1 MAETLRDLKV
11 TIKLDNSEFKT
22 GISGVEKQCNS
33 LTKTVKKVAAAIAGT
48 FVVKKGIAF
57 AAAIAKVGIEYNA
70 LQEQSKVTWTTLLGS
85 QEQAISQLE
94 RIEKFAAS
102 TPFSKMGVDQMA
114 KYLHN
119 AGYEGD
125 AVFDTLTKIGDMG
138 SAFGIQEDSLVEMT
152 RQFSQVQQAG
162 YAYTEDLN
170 ILADRGVPIYQAI
183 AEEVGCTVAEVKK
196 MASEGKLT
204 ADIYNAAIDSMA
216 EANAGAMDAQSK
228 TFSGMM
234 STLEDNL
241 TALAGLLT
249 EKLFN
254 ALKGVLDVVLP
265 LVESFVQAYK
275 ETGTLSGA
283 FQAMLPILE
292 SFGVNVG
299 LIQEVWS
306 VLSGFLSETYNTMI
320 APVFDGF
327 RELTHDMAQKFS
339 ENSANI
345 QQTFSFVGD
354 VISDVWCSVI
364 QPIWDLFIDY
374 IFNIWDFFN
383 ENITNVVRLWNIAAE
398 ALKLAWESILKPVFE
413 KVMEWVRKVFD
424 KFDEYMP
431 EIQRVV
437 DEVFIAIKT
446 LWETALKPAFKNIGS
461 FLQNVL
467 FPIFDTIFT
476 YGILPVVETVFQTI
490 IKLWDNSLKP
500 AFQGI
505 TDFIGGL
512 FTANW
517 TRVWNGVANIFSGIW
532 NGLKTIARA
541 PLNAIIN
548 MINAVIGGLNKIK
561 LPDWVPGLGG
571 KGINIPKI
579 PTLWKGTNYT
589 KGGLTLVGEQGPELV
604 NMPRGASV
612 TPAHKTEQLLNT
624 PNATPQQVSIV
635 VQTMLDGKVLAETV
649 TPYTDIVSGNRLNLS
664 KRGVL
669 V

>member
-1 MAETLRDLKV
+1 MAETLKDLRVK
-11 TIKLDNSEFKT
+11 INLDSSGFNN
-22 GISGVEKQCNS
+22 GIQGVQKECNS
-33 LTKTVKKVAAAIAGT
+33 LTSTVKKVATAIAGA
-48 FVVKKGIAF
+48 FVIKKAVEFGT
-57 AAAIAKVGIEYNA
+57 AIAKVGVEYNA

-85 QEQAISQLE
+85 QEKAISQLE
-94 RIEKFAAS
+94 RIEKFAAA
-102 TPFSKMGVDQMA
+102 TPFSKLGVDQMA

-119 AGYEGD
+119 ADYEGD

-138 SAFGIQEDSLVEMT
+138 SAFGIQEESLVELT

-170 ILADRGVPIYQAI
+170 ILADRGIPIYQAI
-183 AEEVGCTVAEVKK
+183 ADTVGVTVAEVKK

-216 EANAGAMDAQSK
+216 QETAGAMDAQSK

-241 TALAGLLT
+241 TTLAGLLT

-306 VLSGFLSETYNTMI
+306 VLSEFLSETYNTMI

-339 ENSANI
+339 ENSTNI

-579 PTLWKGTNYT
+579 PTLWKGSNYT

-612 TPAHKTEQLLNT
+612 TPAHKTEQMLN
-624 PNATPQQVSIV
+624 NSGGGMEIV
-635 VQTMLDGKVLAETV
+635 LKIDNFYNNTANDIEKIADELA
-649 TPYTDIVSGNRLNLS
+649 YLIRRKKIALG
-664 KRGVL
+664 GV
-669 V
+669 

>member
-1 MAETLRDLKV
+1 MAETLKDLKV
-11 TIKLDNSEFKT
+11 KISLDNSKFSS
-22 GISGVEKQCNS
+22 GIKGVEEECNS
-33 LTKTVKKVAAAIAGT
+33 LTATMKKVGAAIAGA
-48 FVVKKGIAF
+48 FVVKKAIEFGT
-57 AAAIAKVGIEYNA
+57 AIAKVGIEYNA

-476 YGILPVVETVFQTI
+476 YGIMPVVETVFQTI

-500 AFQGI
+500 MFQGVI
-505 TDFIGGL
+505 DFIGGV
-512 FTANW
+512 FTGDWRRAW
-517 TRVWNGVANIFSGIW
+517 QGVSDIFGGIW
-532 NGLKTIARA
+532 NGLKTIAKA
-541 PLNAIIN
+541 PINAIIN
-548 MINAVIGGLNKIK
+548 MINALIGGLNKIK
-561 LPDWVPGLGG
+561 LPEWVPVLGG

-579 PTLWKGTNYT
+579 PTLWKGSNYT
-589 KGGLTLVGEQGPELV
+589 LGGLTLVGEQGPELV

-612 TPAHKTEQLLNT
+612 TPAHKTEQMLN
-624 PNATPQQVSIV
+624 NAGGAVEIV
-635 VQTMLDGKVLAETV
+635 LKIDNFYNNTAN
-649 TPYTDIVSGNRLNLS
+649 DIEKIADELTYLIRRKKIALG
-664 KRGVL
+664 GV
-669 V
+669 

>member
-1 MAETLRDLKV
+1 MAETLKDLKV
-11 TIKLDNSEFKT
+11 KISLDNSKFSS
-22 GISGVEKQCNS
+22 GIKGVEEECNS
-33 LTKTVKKVAAAIAGT
+33 LTATMKKVGAAIAGA
-48 FVVKKGIAF
+48 FVVKKAIEFGT
-57 AAAIAKVGIEYNA
+57 AIAKVGIEYNA

-283 FQAMLPILE
+283 FQAMLPVLE
-292 SFGVNVG
+292 DLGVNVG
-299 LIQEVWS
+299 LIKEVWS
-306 VLSGFLSETYNTMI
+306 VFSEFLSETYSTMI
-320 APVFDGF
+320 APVIDGF
-327 RELTHDMAQKFS
+327 KELTQDMAEKFM
-339 ENSANI
+339 ENSGNI
-345 QQTFSFVGD
+345 QSAFENVGSVLSSIWYD
-354 VISDVWCSVI
+354 VI
-364 QPIWDLFIDY
+364 QPVWDLFIDY
-374 IFNIWDFFN
+374 IFDLWDFFN
-383 ENITNVVRLWNIAAE
+383 ENIGNVANLWETVSDI
-398 ALKLAWESILKPVFE
+398 LKTIWESVLKPVFDQ
-413 KVMEWVRKVFD
+413 VMKWVKQTRD

-437 DEVFIAIKT
+437 DEVFATINEC
-446 LWETALKPAFKNIGS
+446 WETSLKPAFEAIGKFLKNI
-461 FLQNVL
+461 L
-467 FPIFDTIFT
+467 FPVFDVVFT
-476 YGILPVVETVFQTI
+476 YGILPIVETVFQTM
-490 IKLWDNSLKP
+490 IKLWDRTLKP
-500 AFQGI
+500 ALEGI
-505 TDFIGGL
+505 TEFLGGI
-512 FTANW
+512 FTLNW
-517 TRVWNGVANIFSGIW
+517 TKAW
-532 NGLKTIARA
+532 NGLSKIFGSIWEGLRTVAQA

-548 MINAVIGGLNKIK
+548 MINTVIGGLNKIK
-561 LPDWVPGLGG
+561 LPDWVPGIGG

-579 PTLWKGTNYT
+579 PTLWKGSNYT
-589 KGGLTLVGEQGPELV
+589 LGGLTLVGEQGPELV

-612 TPAHKTEQLLNT
+612 TPAHKTEQMLNNQSAPT
-624 PNATPQQVSIV
+624 EIV
-635 VQTMLDGKVLAETV
+635 LKIENFYNNTAN
-649 TPYTDIVSGNRLNLS
+649 DIEKIADELTYLIRRKKIALG
-664 KRGVL
+664 GV
-669 V
+669 